1 MIIIIKSLSIWLVE
15 IDNHYQFG
23 WWRKIVKMKGQRKW
37 Q

>member
-1 MIIIIKSLSIWLVE
+1 
-15 IDNHYQFG
+15 HYQLY